1 MRRSLKKHWHNL
13 ESCWAYPLGGAT
25 HSFARWNKLNAAEL
39 NRTLVANVTGSF
51 LIAQATAKPMVMQ
64 GRATCLPNLK
74 QAVYKP
80 NLGSIHLIQT
90 DCLIS
95 ELNTNDKLSHLRYA
109 P

>member
-74 QAVYKP
+74 TSRV
-80 NLGSIHLIQT
+80 QT
-90 DCLIS
+90 Q
-95 ELNTNDKLSHLRYA
+95 
-109 P
+109 PW

>member
-13 ESCWAYPLGGAT
+13 ESCLAYPLWCAT
-25 HSFARWNKLNAAEL
+25 HAFARWNKLNAAEL

-74 QAVYKP
+74 TSRV
-80 NLGSIHLIQT
+80 QT
-90 DCLIS
+90 Q
-95 ELNTNDKLSHLRYA
+95 
-109 P
+109 PW